1 MRDSGYSTGGER
13 PAWEQGAEWVD
24 LRRHGPEL
32 MASEAGLL
40 AYARGMVEWQSR
52 NVPFFSIL
60 FMWAMT
66 EGPRSSALRP
76 RNYCSATKEFKF
88 MIV

>member
-66 EGPRSSALRP
+66 ERPRSSALRP
-76 RNYCSATKEFKF
+76 RNYCSATTEFKF